1 MKQWLSNCYLE
12 MWPACDPV
20 SECDIFPSSGYFY
33 GKSNTESIELILSNI
48 KISDNKIV
56 LTVTTIDEFE
66 SLTTNSDPL
75 TLTCET

>member
-1 MKQWLSNCYLE
+1 MENIK
-12 MWPACDPV
+12 
-20 SECDIFPSSGYFY
+20 
-33 GKSNTESIELILSNI
+33 KSQKI